1 MKEQKVSI
9 LICDDDVLL
18 LRELKEIAQ
27 GAGYNATT
35 AHDGAEALSLM
46 SENTFDLVITDLMM
60 PRIDGPTLMAR
71 INELPRT
78 PPKVIAITSY
88 ATLDSAVTCL
98 RRGAADFLAKPFTME
113 EFTETVMR
121 VLSTEVP
128 LHHSPDWGD
137 IQDKFSLTMRQV
149 EILKAFYLTGKSNAE
164 LAEELFVTVHTIKSH
179 LKSAYM
185 KMGVSSRAE
194 LLRLLR
200 DHSPLNTP

>member
-1 MKEQKVSI
+1 LGKVENKANI
-9 LICDDDVLL
+9 LICDDDALL
-18 LRELKEIAQ
+18 LRELKELAQ
-27 GAGYNATT
+27 SAGYKTTT
-35 AHDGAEALSLM
+35 AHDGVEALALM
-46 SENTFDLVITDLMM
+46 REEPFDLVVTDLMM

-71 INELPRT
+71 IKELSRT

-98 RRGAADFLAKPFTME
+98 RRGAADFLSKPFAGE
-113 EFTETVMR
+113 EFISTVER
-121 VLSTEVP
+121 VLTADVIP
-128 LHHSPDWGD
+128 HHAPDWGE
-137 IQDKFSLTMRQV
+137 IRKSFTLTLRQV

-179 LKSAYM
+179 LKAAYM

-200 DHSPLNTP
+200 EHSPSS

>member
-1 MKEQKVSI
+1 LKEQKVSI